1 MEEIKSNYVYIG
13 RGVLRGCIITVICAF
28 ILGLIQTFSSI
39 GESAISLGILITTMI
54 SIIYGCIYATKKIN
68 SKGWV
73 VGFLVAL
80 TYMIIVYIVAII
92 FGKDGMAVKDI
103 WRILLALV
111 TGTLAGMLGIN
122 L

>member
-1 MEEIKSNYVYIG
+1 MEEIKKNYVYIG

-28 ILGLIQTFSSI
+28 ILALVQTISSI

-68 SKGWV
+68 SKGWM
-73 VGFLVAL
+73 VGFFVAL
-80 TYMIIVYIVAII
+80 TYIIIVYIVAII
-92 FGKDGMAVKDI
+92 FGKDGLAVKDI

-111 TGTLAGMLGIN
+111 TGSLAGMLGIN